1 MKGKEVCF
9 MKMYILKKVAMLIPI
24 LLAVSFLVFLMQA
37 AIPGDPVEA
46 MFAGQVPDEETV
58 ENLRAQL
65 GLDQPL
71 HVQYFSYISN
81 AVQGDLGTS
90 IRTGRPVI
98 EEISER
104 YSNTLILAVASLL
117 IAIVVGVGL
126 GIISAMKKDS
136 IIDTLS
142 TIVAL
147 LGVSMPSFWLGLLLM
162 YLFAVNLKLLPVM
175 GSESWAHLIL
185 PALTM
190 GLISAGIIMRMV
202 RSSLLEVFQQDYI
215 RTARSKGIKERKVVI
230 KHALKNALIP
240 VITVVGLQFGFLLGG
255 AFIVENVFAWHGL
268 GQLAVQALGTR
279 DFPLVQGIILV
290 VASTY
295 VLVNLLIDILY
306 SLIDARV
313 SYE

>member
-1 MKGKEVCF
+1 

-24 LLAVSFLVFLMQA
+24 LLAVSILVFLMQA

-71 HVQYFSYISN
+71 HVQYIRYISN
-81 AVQGDLGTS
+81 VVQGDLGTS

-117 IAIVVGVGL
+117 IAIFIGVGL

-175 GSESWAHLIL
+175 GSESWAHLVL

-215 RTARSKGIKERKVVI
+215 RTARSKGMKERKVVI

-255 AFIVENVFAWHGL
+255 AFIIENVFAWHGL

-290 VASTY
+290 VAATY

-306 SLIDARV
+306 SLVDARV